1 MAISLIDAFWSFLPL
16 ILITGA
22 TIIVYIRGRKVNS
35 RMMETTTEEIKVTM
49 APYGVDQL
57 LEEKR
62 TSSGLVLDGKVK
74 KADSSLR
81 SFRAVLSL
89 DDRQLLISY
98 LFMKLTRP
106 NDYVLF
112 ETTFKSRPK
121 VSLQVIPR
129 QEESLIRKYAEYLTK
144 LDDVSLAEAVKKREV
159 SSKILKFDETFL
171 VKSTNRRLALAIVG
185 NAQFVR
191 TMLKME
197 KAAYWMAVDR
207 SENVFKAMF
216 KLNDSLDMTAFAEL
230 FIDMTER
237 ISSLKDTR
245 RH

>member
-1 MAISLIDAFWSFLPL
+1 MVSLIDAFWSFLPL

-22 TIIVYIRGRKVNS
+22 TLLVYIRGRKVNG
-35 RMMETTTEEIKVTM
+35 RMMEHALEEIKDVM
-49 APYGVDQL
+49 APYGVERL
-57 LEEKR
+57 VEEKR

-74 KADSSLR
+74 RGDTPIR
-81 SFRAVLSL
+81 SFRVVLSL

-98 LFMKLTRP
+98 LFMKLTQP

-129 QEESLIRKYAEYLTK
+129 QEEGLIRKYADYLTK
-144 LDDVSLAEAVKKREV
+144 LDDISLAEAVKKREV
-159 SSKILKFDETFL
+159 SGKIAKFDETFL
-171 VKSTNRRLALAIVG
+171 IKTTNRRMALGIVG
-185 NAQFVR
+185 TAEFVR

-216 KLNDSLDMTAFAEL
+216 KLNESLDMVAFAAL
-230 FIDMTER
+230 FVNMSER
-237 ISSLKDTR
+237 IASIKDAR

>member
-1 MAISLIDAFWSFLPL
+1 MPSLIDYFWSFLPL

-22 TIIVYIRGRKVNS
+22 TLIVYIRGRKVNG
-35 RMMETTTEEIKVTM
+35 RMMEAATSEIKDVMTSF
-49 APYGVDQL
+49 GVERL
-57 LEEKR
+57 IEEKR

-74 KADSSLR
+74 KGAAPLR

-98 LFMKLTRP
+98 LFMKLTQP
-106 NDYVLF
+106 NDYILF
-112 ETTFKSRPK
+112 ETTFRSRPK

-144 LDDVSLAEAVKKREV
+144 LDDVSLAEAVKKREA
-159 SSKILKFDETFL
+159 SSKILKFDEIYL
-171 VKSTNRRLALAIVG
+171 IKATNRRLALSIVG
-185 NAQFVR
+185 NAEFVR
-191 TMLKME
+191 TMLRME

-216 KLNDSLDMTAFAEL
+216 KLNDSLDMNAFAEL
-230 FIDMTER
+230 FIHMTER
-237 ISSLKDTR
+237 IDSIKEVR
-245 RH
+245 KH